1 MKKLLIASD
10 HAGYEFKEALKAKS
24 ATLLAEL
31 GYEFE
36 DLGTH
41 TLESVDYPDYASAMH
56 SRMTA
61 TQKTKGSEENKAPI
75 GLLICGSGVGISI
88 KANRYPE
95 IRAVLAQTPNVARLG
110 REHNHANVLC
120 MGARIVTLD
129 EGVHILKSFLEGKP
143 DEGERHVRR
152 IDKLYEC

>member
-1 MKKLLIASD
+1 MKKFLIASD
-10 HAGYEFKEALKAKS
+10 HAGFEFKEALKAKS
-24 ATLLAEL
+24 AALLAEL

-41 TLESVDYPDYASAMH
+41 SLESVDYTDYAKALH
-56 SRMTA
+56 IRMTPE
-61 TQKTKGSEENKAPI
+61 QKTKKSEENKAPI
-75 GLLICGSGVGISI
+75 GLLICGSGIGISI
-88 KANRYPE
+88 KANRFPE

-129 EGVHILKSFLEGKP
+129 EGVHILKAFLEGKP